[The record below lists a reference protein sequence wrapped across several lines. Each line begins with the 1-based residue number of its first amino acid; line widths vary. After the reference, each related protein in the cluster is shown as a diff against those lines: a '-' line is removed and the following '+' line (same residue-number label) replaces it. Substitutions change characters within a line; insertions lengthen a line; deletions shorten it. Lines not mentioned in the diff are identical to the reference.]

1 MYGKCRS
8 RESESILLYLIQRDC
23 FVDVVVTEVLCNT
36 VIKMIRLLVSIV
48 IIFSAH
54 PVHSSDSVCDIPVS
68 ELLIETKESHQ
79 YFEQIP
85 SQFLL
90 IKSFY
95 ALQVCAPLRFEEYLA
110 TLPSVSEEDARILIY
125 AAQSLKGNT
134 YLQFGNGI
142 VALIN
147 EGKVSSRL
155 LEQFIFPGYDWNTM
169 LVENFGDPKVVKL
182 MNRAKKIIVSETVAI
197 DEILTGE
204 SLLNLVNHRLNQALP
219 N

>member
-1 MYGKCRS
+1 MTGDLGKAK
-8 RESESILLYLIQRDC
+8 ILL

-54 PVHSSDSVCDIPVS
+54 FVYSSDSVCDIPVS
-68 ELLIETKESHQ
+68 ELLTETKESHQ

-110 TLPSVSEEDARILIY
+110 TPLPSVSEEDARILIY
-125 AAQSLKGNT
+125 AAQSLKEIG
-134 YLQFGNGI
+134 
-142 VALIN
+142 
-147 EGKVSSRL
+147 
-155 LEQFIFPGYDWNTM
+155 
-169 LVENFGDPKVVKL
+169 
-182 MNRAKKIIVSETVAI
+182 RASCRERV
-197 DEILTGE
+197 
-204 SLLNLVNHRLNQALP
+204 
-219 N
+219 